1 MRAFRVEAHESAGRI
16 LEVATPDPEEG
27 EVRVSIQAAGLNF
40 ADLLMIKGTYQDI
53 PPLPFTLGLE
63 CAGVVDAL
71 GGGVTGLAKGDR
83 VAVYSGHGGL
93 AEYGCFPASTCVPI
107 PASMPFEVAAG
118 FQITYGTSHV
128 ALTHRGALSA
138 GETLVV
144 LGAAGGVGLTA
155 VEIGKALGARVI
167 AVARGADK
175 LQVVQSAGAD
185 HVLDGSDDNLRDR
198 IKELG
203 GCDVVYDPVG
213 GAQGLAA
220 FRALRPEG
228 RHLVIGFAS
237 GDVPAFPANIAL
249 VKNLSVVGVHWGAYR
264 MLKPSVL
271 YDSLAE
277 LLGWYENG
285 KLSPLIGHKFGFED
299 TQKALD
305 LLRDRKATGKVVVT
319 I

>member
-1 MRAFRVEAHESAGRI
+1 MRVFQVSVHGVPGRI
-16 LEVATPDPEEG
+16 VEIDRPVPLPG
-27 EVRVSIQAAGLNF
+27 EALVRIHAAGLNF

-63 CAGVVDAL
+63 CAGVVEAV
-71 GGGVTGLAKGDR
+71 GAGVTNVKPGDR
-83 VAVYSGHGGL
+83 VAIYRGSGGL

-107 PASMPFEVAAG
+107 PDAMPFDIAAG

-128 ALTHRGALSA
+128 ALTHRGGLTA

-167 AVARGADK
+167 GVARGAAR
-175 LQVVQSAGAD
+175 LQTVKDAGAD
-185 HVLDGSDDNLRDR
+185 EVIDSDAGDLRAAL
-198 IKELG
+198 KAVG

-213 GAQGLAA
+213 GDVGLAA

-237 GDVPAFPANIAL
+237 GDVPNFPANIAL

-264 MLKPSVL
+264 DLEPSVL
-271 YDSLAE
+271 YGSLAE
-277 LLGWYENG
+277 LLSMYENG
-285 KLSPLIGHKFGFED
+285 QLKPHLGHRFKFAD
-299 TQKALD
+299 TQAALD
-305 LLRDRKATGKVVVT
+305 LLKERKSTGKIV
-319 I
+319 ILI